1 MDRFIR
7 FLSSLTA
14 SLMMVA
20 VPAPSLAMGF
30 GFGVRA
36 HHASAAALS
45 QSGSSVEEDD
55 DAEVEIKAEHRC
67 EKLAGD
73 DRTRCLELVKLQTT
87 ARGEHKDRSHGKLMS
102 ALRHRIKD
110 ARSDVREEGSNAPS
124 RTRAFI
130 AGFMEQL
137 RMALHSEAK
146 IALDT
151 CTDKTG
157 DERDT
162 CIAAP
167 RVKLQAKVTAAIEAM
182 KK

>member
-1 MDRFIR
+1 MDRFISM
-7 FLSSLTA
+7 LSSLTA
-14 SLMMVA
+14 ALLMLA
-20 VPAPSLAMGF
+20 VPASSLAMGF

-36 HHASAAALS
+36 HHASSVALP

-67 EKLAGD
+67 DKLSGD
-73 DRTRCLELVKLQTT
+73 DRERCLELVKLQIT

-110 ARSDVREEGSNAPS
+110 ARSDVREDGGNALA
-124 RTRAFI
+124 RARVFI
-130 AGFMEQL
+130 AGFMDQL
-137 RMALHSEAK
+137 RTAFHAETK
-146 IALDT
+146 IVLDT
-151 CTDKTG
+151 CKDKKG

-162 CIAAP
+162 CIAAAKL
-167 RVKLQAKVTAAIEAM
+167 KLQAKVTAAIEAM